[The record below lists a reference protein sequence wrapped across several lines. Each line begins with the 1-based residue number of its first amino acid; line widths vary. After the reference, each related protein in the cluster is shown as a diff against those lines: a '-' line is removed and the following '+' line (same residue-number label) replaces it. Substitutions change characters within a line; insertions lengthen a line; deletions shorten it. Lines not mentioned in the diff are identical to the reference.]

1 MITVILGVKTDN
13 RSETALRIQRVL
25 TKFGCFIRTRLG
37 LHSQRAV
44 DCTEYGLLLIEI
56 TDKEKS
62 VDIEQMLLDIDGVE
76 IQRMEFCFS

>member
-1 MITVILGVKTDN
+1 MTTVILGVKTDS
-13 RSETALRIQRVL
+13 RTDTALRIQKVL

-37 LHSQRAV
+37 LHSSKTI

-56 TDKEKS
+56 TNKEKS

-76 IQRMEFCFS
+76 IQRMEFQFS

>member
-1 MITVILGVKTDN
+1 MIPVILGVKTDN